1 MAALTNTGFTPTTME
16 YTIDQLFELEEESGQ
31 ASQDHL
37 FYALEHI
44 VQQLEA
50 AGVEYAVMGGLSMQ
64 LRGYDSRTTID
75 VDLAIDMKPRSL
87 NSLLASDDRIYR
99 PRPTAASTGIAR
111 VFVLTGPAYGEQV
124 EPLPVLVD
132 LILAGNLGAPR
143 NIAEASTQATAS
155 TPWGSR
161 VYKILSVQHIFKAK
175 LRSYASRFAENDY
188 NDLIWMWL
196 NLAEQVRQFSHQ
208 LDWEERDGFY
218 NAVVESDSYTPDDLN
233 DLHTILHLDDGE

>member
-1 MAALTNTGFTPTTME
+1 M
-16 YTIDQLFELEEESGQ
+16 
-31 ASQDHL
+31 
-37 FYALEHI
+37 
-44 VQQLEA
+44 
-50 AGVEYAVMGGLSMQ
+50 
-64 LRGYDSRTTID
+64 
-75 VDLAIDMKPRSL
+75 L
-87 NSLLASDDRIYR
+87 NI
-99 PRPTAASTGIAR
+99 
-111 VFVLTGPAYGEQV
+111 Q
-124 EPLPVLVD
+124 
-132 LILAGNLGAPR
+132 GNLGAPR

>member
-1 MAALTNTGFTPTTME
+1 ME
-16 YTIDQLFELEEESGQ
+16 YSIDQLFELEEESGQ
-31 ASQDHL
+31 ASLDHL
-37 FYALEHI
+37 FHALEHI
-44 VQQLEA
+44 VRQLEA
-50 AGVEYAVMGGLSMQ
+50 IGIEYAIMGGLSMQ
-64 LRGYDSRTTID
+64 LRGFDSRTTTD

-111 VFVLTGPAYGEQV
+111 IFVLTGPAYGEQV

-143 NIAEASTQATAS
+143 NIAEASTSATAR
-155 TPWGSR
+155 TPWGDR
-161 VYKILSVQHIFKAK
+161 VYKILNLQHIFKAK

-196 NLAEQVRQFSHQ
+196 NHAEQVRHFSHR
-208 LDWEERDGFY
+208 LDWEERDGYY
-218 NAVVESDSYTPDDLN
+218 NAVVESGSYTQHDLDDLR
-233 DLHTILHLDDGE
+233 LTLHLNDSES

>member
-1 MAALTNTGFTPTTME
+1 MAASTNTGFTPITME
-16 YTIDQLFELEEESGQ
+16 YTIDQLFELEEESGK

-37 FYALEHI
+37 FYALEYI
-44 VQQLEA
+44 VRQLEA
-50 AGVEYAVMGGLSMQ
+50 AGTEYAVMGGLSMQ
-64 LRGYDSRTTID
+64 LRGFDSRTTTD

-87 NSLLASDDRIYR
+87 NTLLASDDRIYR

-111 VFVLTGPAYGEQV
+111 VFVLTGPSYGEQV

-143 NIAEASTQATAS
+143 NIAEASTQATAT
-155 TPWGSR
+155 TPWGTR
-161 VYKILSVQHIFKAK
+161 VYKILDLQHILKAK

-188 NDLIWMWL
+188 NDIIWMWL
-196 NLAEQVRQFSHQ
+196 NLEEQVRQFSGR

-218 NAVVESDSYTPDDLN
+218 NAVVESGSYTQHDLN
-233 DLHTILHLDDGE
+233 DLRATLQLDYSE